1 MFKNKKRIVP
11 VLVAV
16 VIALFSSTIGAFA
29 AGNPYVTIVNPIQNS
44 KIEGNSFL
52 VSVKIAKAERLKI
65 EVYEA
70 KAGKLAL
77 HEPAIFTN
85 TGNRLTYFTRRINKV
100 KPGYY
105 VVAVSTLN
113 NRNRVI
119 YKDKWG
125 FEVTNKAEVVT
136 FNSKTSDPG
145 ILQNLL
151 RTILD

>member
-70 KAGKLAL
+70 KVLL
-77 HEPAIFTN
+77 FFLFVLYLFLLQIQ
-85 TGNRLTYFTRRINKV
+85 
-100 KPGYY
+100 
-105 VVAVSTLN
+105 
-113 NRNRVI
+113 VI
-119 YKDKWG
+119 
-125 FEVTNKAEVVT
+125 
-136 FNSKTSDPG
+136 
-145 ILQNLL
+145 
-151 RTILD
+151 